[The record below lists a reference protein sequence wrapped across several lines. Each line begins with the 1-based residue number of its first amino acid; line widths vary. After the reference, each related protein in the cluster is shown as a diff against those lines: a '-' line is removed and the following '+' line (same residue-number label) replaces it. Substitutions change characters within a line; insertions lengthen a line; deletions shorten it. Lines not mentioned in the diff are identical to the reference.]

1 MLWLDAN
8 NSASIEITDSKIS
21 KWNDLTS
28 FENDVIQTSAG
39 ARPIVS
45 GSTLNSLPLIEF
57 GGSAF
62 LEKTTF
68 AYPASSTMFIVFEA
82 ETIDSSEDAIISF
95 DATDKDF
102 DLEAGLATSF
112 KGSYNSSGIE
122 TSGDSA
128 TEINSS
134 SVTGF
139 HIWAINLNE
148 TESNG
153 FQAWMDGTQ
162 KSQFTPYADIA
173 TSGTLRLF
181 LNRAGTEYL
190 EGKIAECLIVNSTM
204 DTTLRQKTEG
214 YFAHKWGL
222 TSLLPVGHPYK
233 TTQANGCYHGD
244 PCFDTPFC
252 QTYQNADGDEV
263 RLKFDFTGFY
273 NTEIGGVWY
282 SQGMWSASVISGFA
296 SPVSLTNEYVSGNP
310 ISSAIKW
317 TLVRQ
322 GLADYIWYSVMG
334 ACPSSDALN
343 CPCDIVCTTT
353 STTTLTP
360 TTSTSSSSTTL
371 APTTSTSSST
381 SSTSSS
387 TSSSTTLAP
396 TTSTSSSTSSTTLA
410 PTTSTSS
417 STTLVPTTSTS
428 SSTTLVPTTSTS
440 SSTSSTTLAP

>member
-62 LEKTTF
+62 LE
-68 AYPASSTMFIVFEA
+68 
-82 ETIDSSEDAIISF
+82 ETIDSSEDAIISY

-102 DLEAGLATSF
+102 DLEAGLATGF

-128 TEINSS
+128 TEINSG

-139 HIWAINLNE
+139 HIWAINLNS
-148 TESNG
+148 TGTNG

-214 YFAHKWGL
+214 YLCYSF
-222 TSLLPVGHPYK
+222 LPNLSK
-233 TTQANGCYHGD
+233 
-244 PCFDTPFC
+244 
-252 QTYQNADGDEV
+252 
-263 RLKFDFTGFY
+263 RR
-273 NTEIGGVWY
+273 GG
-282 SQGMWSASVISGFA
+282 
-296 SPVSLTNEYVSGNP
+296 
-310 ISSAIKW
+310 
-317 TLVRQ
+317 
-322 GLADYIWYSVMG
+322 
-334 ACPSSDALN
+334 
-343 CPCDIVCTTT
+343 
-353 STTTLTP
+353 
-360 TTSTSSSSTTL
+360 
-371 APTTSTSSST
+371 
-381 SSTSSS
+381 
-387 TSSSTTLAP
+387 
-396 TTSTSSSTSSTTLA
+396 
-410 PTTSTSS
+410 
-417 STTLVPTTSTS
+417 
-428 SSTTLVPTTSTS
+428 
-440 SSTSSTTLAP
+440 